1 MNIFFQISHEN
12 LIIESELLLFQL
24 CHCRVPSKDWKPL
37 EAGKNDV
44 MVIDT
49 EAKMVENHNEESRDF
64 WQNTVPK
71 LFEKKNKKKKEEL

>member
-1 MNIFFQISHEN
+1 M
-12 LIIESELLLFQL
+12 
-24 CHCRVPSKDWKPL
+24 PSKDWKPL

-44 MVIDT
+44 MVMDT